1 MVVPGW
7 LIGQFDYHSMEEEL
21 TPNYSLSTQDD
32 QNSDLQDE
40 ARETLT
46 MPITMTMHLT
56 IERIDK

>member
-7 LIGQFDYHSMEEEL
+7 LIGQFDYHSMEEL

-46 MPITMTMHLT
+46 MPITM
-56 IERIDK
+56 II